1 MIGIL
6 AGMGPK
12 STAPF
17 IDKVVDLCQ
26 RRHGAKHD
34 IDFPPMLIY
43 SCPTPFYLDRPVDH
57 TALRDAIVAGAARLA
72 ACGVDYLAV
81 PCNVAHVYFG
91 AIREAVPVPV
101 LNMVAETV
109 AALAPAAARVAVLAT
124 PATLEAGIYQQG
136 LADNGREFVFA
147 PRWQE
152 EVTAILGL
160 IKSGR
165 DAARAK
171 AMWGALLRDVSAAA
185 DAAVIA
191 CTDLNVVADGAA
203 APLPLVDSSACL
215 ATAVVD
221 RYYSQHGKY

>member
-26 RRHGAKHD
+26 RRHGARHD
-34 IDFPPMLIY
+34 SDFPPMLIY

-57 TALRDAIVAGAARLA
+57 AALRDAIVAGAARLA

-81 PCNVAHVYFG
+81 PCNLAHVYFG
-91 AIREAVPVPV
+91 SIQEAVPVPV

-109 AALAPAAARVAVLAT
+109 AALPADAGRIAVLAT
-124 PATLEAGIYQQG
+124 AATLEAGIYQQG
-136 LADNGREFVFA
+136 LAHAGRESVLA
-147 PRWQE
+147 PRWQAE
-152 EVTAILGL
+152 TAAILEL

-165 DAARAK
+165 DAAQAK
-171 AMWGALLRDVSAAA
+171 ARWDALVRDVSAAA

-191 CTDLNVVADGAA
+191 CTDLNVVADGAVS
-203 APLPLVDSSACL
+203 PLPLVDSSACL
-215 ATAVVD
+215 ATALVD
-221 RYYSQHGKY
+221 RYYRPR